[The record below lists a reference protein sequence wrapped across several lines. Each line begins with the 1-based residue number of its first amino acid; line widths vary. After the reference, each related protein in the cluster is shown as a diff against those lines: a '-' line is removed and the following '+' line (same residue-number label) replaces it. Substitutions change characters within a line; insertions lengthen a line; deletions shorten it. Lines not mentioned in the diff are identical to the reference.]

1 MFDNVKE
8 KLSKNAEMIE
18 RALAA
23 YYDKSDADY
32 GQLIDSQRYSLLG
45 GGKRIRAYLVMETC
59 RTLGGDDK
67 AALPYACA
75 IEMVHTYSLIHDDLP
90 CMDNDDERRGKPTNH
105 KVYGETVAL
114 LAGDAL
120 LTRAFSVVSSNG
132 ELDSNANCKA
142 IKALADAAGEDGMIG
157 GQTIDVRAA
166 KERIDFETLLRL
178 HSLKTGKLICAS
190 AALGCIAAGVSEDD
204 PRFKA
209 ATEYAK
215 SIGLAF
221 QILDDLLEYGE
232 GEIEKNSFLSFM
244 SADEAREYAKE
255 ITRRGCESIKEYD
268 ADGALRELAEYLTTR
283 KY

>member
-59 RTLGGDDK
+59 RTLGGEDK

-90 CMDNDDERRGKPTNH
+90 CMDNDVERRGKPTNH
-105 KVYGETVAL
+105 VVYGEATAL

-120 LTRAFSVVSSNG
+120 LTMAFEAV
-132 ELDSNANCKA
+132 CKCDGLSA
-142 IKALADAAGEDGMIG
+142 ENKVKAVKLLSEKAGACGMIG
-157 GQTIDVRAA
+157 GQQLDLNGE
-166 KERIDFETLLRL
+166 KEQLSRDTHLKMNL
-178 HSLKTGKLICAS
+178 LKTGALIR
-190 AALGCIAAGVSEDD
+190 AAALLGCIAADADEKA
-204 PRFKA
+204 FKA
-209 ATEYAK
+209 ADEYAK
-215 SIGLAF
+215 NLGLAF
-221 QILDDLLEYGE
+221 QVTDDLLDDGE
-232 GEIEKNSFLSFM
+232 EDEKTTFLTFM
-244 SADEAREYAKE
+244 SREEAQDY
-255 ITRRGCESIKEYD
+255 
-268 ADGALRELAEYLTTR
+268 ADGLTEKAVAALGEMENTETLISLAYFLAKREV
-283 KY
+283 

>member
-1 MFDNVKE
+1 MFERVKE
-8 KLSKNAEMIE
+8 KLLENAETIE
-18 RALAA
+18 RALTS

-32 GQLIDSQRYSLLG
+32 GELIDSQRYSLLG
-45 GGKRIRAYLVMETC
+45 GGKRIRAYLVMEMC
-59 RTLGGDDK
+59 RTLGGEDK

-120 LTRAFSVVSSNG
+120 LTRAFSLVSSNN
-132 ELDSNANCKA
+132 ELDDRANCRA
-142 IKALADAAGEDGMIG
+142 VRTIANAAGEDGMIG
-157 GQTIDVRAA
+157 GQTIDIKAA
-166 KERIDFETLLRL
+166 KEKIDFETLLRL
-178 HSLKTGKLICAS
+178 HSLKTGKLISAS
-190 AALGCIAAGVSEDD
+190 AALGCIAAGIDEQD
-204 PRFKA
+204 RRYKA

-221 QILDDLLEYGE
+221 QILDDLLEYEKGE
-232 GEIEKNSFLSFM
+232 VENNSFLSFM
-244 SADEAREYAKE
+244 SENEARGYAKE
-255 ITRRGCESIKEYD
+255 ITRKGCESIKEYD
-268 ADGALRELAEYLTTR
+268 KNGTLVGLAEYLTTR